1 MLPVWNICYTFS
13 DFLISI
19 FKLSVMMNKSKGVLA
34 MDGQGD
40 VIGGWL
46 VALYKALQWKGIEPL
61 ELLSKSDINM
71 NEITHVGSRVP
82 VSLCN
87 KLFDQSVVLTDDP
100 LLPIK
105 VSQCIVATTFHALGY
120 ALQASS
126 SLQDAFTRLVHYD
139 HVLSS
144 TCRIN
149 LSEDETYCYL
159 ALNLNETES
168 DINRIGDQL
177 ELTML
182 LSIIKI
188 CRDLSNP
195 GFAPTKIYTTVDS
208 RCREQF
214 EAHTGCSIEFNSS
227 KSMLVMDRELLS
239 KRLPNFA
246 PDLMLLSDQAADD
259 YLAGLTSNNVVSKV
273 RSEVV
278 SRMATGIPNIDLVAE
293 KLNFSQRSLQRKLN
307 DSGTSYKDL
316 VENIRQTIAEQHL
329 NQNLLSL
336 GEISYLLGFSN
347 VANFSRAFKRWKGVT
362 PGAYRGEHYHS

>member
-1 MLPVWNICYTFS
+1 
-13 DFLISI
+13 
-19 FKLSVMMNKSKGVLA
+19 

-46 VALYKALQWKGIEPL
+46 VALYKALLWKGIEPF
-61 ELLSKSDINM
+61 ELLSKSEINI
-71 NEITHVGSRVP
+71 NEISNVGSRVP

-87 KLFDQSVVLTDDP
+87 KLFEQSAELTDDP

-139 HVLSS
+139 RVLSS

-149 LSEDETYCYL
+149 LSEDEAHCYL
-159 ALNLNETES
+159 ELNLNETENN
-168 DINRIGDQL
+168 INRIGEQL

-195 GFAPTKIYTTVDS
+195 GFTPVKIYTTVDS
-208 RCREQF
+208 RCRDEF
-214 EAHTGCSIEFNSS
+214 EAYTGCSIEFNAN
-227 KSMLVMDRELLS
+227 KSMLIMDRNLLAR
-239 KRLPNFA
+239 RLPNFA
-246 PDLMLLSDQAADD
+246 PDLILLSDKAADD
-259 YLAGLTSNNVVSKV
+259 YLAGLSGNNVVCKV

-278 SRMATGIPNIDLVAE
+278 SLMATGVPNIDLVAE

-316 VENIRQTIAEQHL
+316 VENIRQSMAEKYL

-362 PGAYRGEHYHS
+362 PGVYRGEHCHS

>member
-1 MLPVWNICYTFS
+1 
-13 DFLISI
+13 
-19 FKLSVMMNKSKGVLA
+19 

-46 VALYKALQWKGIEPL
+46 VALYKALLWKGLEPF
-61 ELLSKSDINM
+61 ELLSKSEINI
-71 NEITHVGSRVP
+71 NEISNVGSRVP

-87 KLFDQSVVLTDDP
+87 KLFEQSVVLTDDP

-126 SLQDAFTRLVHYD
+126 SLQDAFTRLAHYD
-139 HVLSS
+139 RVLSS

-149 LSEDETYCYL
+149 LTEDEAHCYIE
-159 ALNLNETES
+159 LNLNETENS
-168 DINRIGDQL
+168 INRIGETL

-195 GFAPTKIYTTVDS
+195 GFAPVKIHTTVDS
-208 RCREQF
+208 RCSDQF
-214 EAHTGCSIEFNSS
+214 EAYTGCSIEFNSS
-227 KSMLVMDRELLS
+227 KSMLVMDRNILAR
-239 KRLPNFA
+239 RLPNFA
-246 PDLMLLSDQAADD
+246 PDLILLSDKAADD
-259 YLAGLTSNNVVSKV
+259 YLAGLSGNNVVCQV

-278 SRMATGIPNIDLVAE
+278 SLMATGVPNIDLVAE

-316 VENIRQTIAEQHL
+316 VENIRQSMAEKYL

-362 PGAYRGEHYHS
+362 PGVYRGDHCHS

>member
-1 MLPVWNICYTFS
+1 
-13 DFLISI
+13 
-19 FKLSVMMNKSKGVLA
+19 

-46 VALYKALQWKGIEPL
+46 VALYKALLWKGIEPF
-61 ELLSKSDINM
+61 ELLSKSDVCID
-71 NEITHVGSRVP
+71 EITHVGSRVP

-87 KLFDQSVVLTDDP
+87 KLFEQSVTLTDDP

-139 HVLSS
+139 RVLSS

-149 LSEDETYCYL
+149 LTEDEQYCYL
-159 ALNLNETES
+159 GLNLNAS
-168 DINRIGDQL
+168 ADNINRIGSQL

-195 GFAPTKIYTTVDS
+195 GFAPVKMYTTADP
-208 RCREQF
+208 RCVEQF
-214 EAHTGCSIEFNSS
+214 EAHTGCTVEFNSNR
-227 KSMLVMDRELLS
+227 SMLVMDRKLLS

-246 PDLMLLSDQAADD
+246 PDLISLSDKAADD
-259 YLAGLTSNNVVSKV
+259 YLASLDCNNVVSQV

-278 SRMATGIPNIDLVAE
+278 SLMATGVPNIDFVAE

-316 VENIRQTIAEQHL
+316 VENIRQTTAEQHL
-329 NQNLLSL
+329 NQNRLSL

-362 PGAYRGEHYHS
+362 PGVYRGEHYHS

>member
-1 MLPVWNICYTFS
+1 
-13 DFLISI
+13 
-19 FKLSVMMNKSKGVLA
+19 

-46 VALYKALQWKGIEPL
+46 VALYKALLWKGIEPF
-61 ELLSKSDINM
+61 ELLKKSDVSI
-71 NEITHVGSRVP
+71 NEITNVGSRVP
-82 VSLCN
+82 VGLCN
-87 KLFDQSVVLTDDP
+87 KLFDQSVKLTDDP

-139 HVLSS
+139 RVLSS
-144 TCRIN
+144 ACRIALTN
-149 LSEDETYCYL
+149 DEKYCYL
-159 ALNLNETES
+159 ALNLNESEGEA
-168 DINRIGDQL
+168 NRIGAQL

-195 GFAPTKIYTTVDS
+195 GFSPVKIYTTVDE

-214 EAHTGCSIEFNSS
+214 EAYTGCQIEFNSS
-227 KSMLVMDRELLS
+227 ESMLVMDNELLS
-239 KRLPNFA
+239 KPLPNFA
-246 PDLMLLSDQAADD
+246 PDLILLSDKAADD
-259 YLAGLTSNNVVSKV
+259 YLASLSGSNVVSKV

-278 SRMATGIPNIDLVAE
+278 SLMASGVPNIDLVAG

-316 VENIRQTIAEQHL
+316 VENIRQTMAEQHL

-347 VANFSRAFKRWKGVT
+347 VANFSRAFKRWKGIT
-362 PGAYRGEHYHS
+362 PGAYRGEHYHL

>member
-1 MLPVWNICYTFS
+1 M
-13 DFLISI
+13 
-19 FKLSVMMNKSKGVLA
+19 G
-34 MDGQGD
+34 GQGD

-46 VALYKALQWKGIEPL
+46 VALYKALLWKGIEPF
-61 ELLSKSDINM
+61 ELLSKSDVCID
-71 NEITHVGSRVP
+71 EITNVGSRVP

-87 KLFDQSVVLTDDP
+87 KLFEQSVTLTDDP

-105 VSQCIVATTFHALGY
+105 VSQCIVASTFHALGY

-139 HVLSS
+139 RVLSS
-144 TCRIN
+144 ACRIS
-149 LSEDETYCYL
+149 LTEGEQYCYL
-159 ALNLNETES
+159 GLNLNEAEG
-168 DINRIGDQL
+168 DINRIGSQL

-195 GFAPTKIYTTVDS
+195 GFAPVKIYTTVDT
-208 RCREQF
+208 RCSEQF
-214 EAHTGCSIEFNSS
+214 EAYTGCPIEFNSS
-227 KSMLVMDRELLS
+227 KSMLVMDSKLLS

-246 PDLMLLSDQAADD
+246 PDLTSLSDKAADD
-259 YLAGLTSNNVVSKV
+259 YLASLDCNNVVSQV

-278 SRMATGIPNIDLVAE
+278 SLMATGVPNIDLVAE

-316 VENIRQTIAEQHL
+316 VENIRQTMAEQHL
-329 NQNLLSL
+329 NKNLLSL
-336 GEISYLLGFSN
+336 GEISYLLGFSD
-347 VANFSRAFKRWKGVT
+347 VANFSRAFKRWKGIT

>member
-1 MLPVWNICYTFS
+1 
-13 DFLISI
+13 
-19 FKLSVMMNKSKGVLA
+19 

-46 VALYKALQWKGIEPL
+46 VALYKALLWKGIEPF
-61 ELLSKSDINM
+61 ELLEKSDVSL
-71 NEITHVGSRVP
+71 NEITSVGSRVP

-87 KLFDQSVVLTDDP
+87 KLFEQSVTLTDDP

-120 ALQASS
+120 AIQASS

-139 HVLSS
+139 RVLSS
-144 TCRIN
+144 ACRIN
-149 LSEDETYCYL
+149 LTEDDKYCYL
-159 ALNLNETES
+159 ELNLNEAEGHV
-168 DINRIGDQL
+168 NRIGPQL

-195 GFAPTKIYTTVDS
+195 GFAPVKIYTTVDI
-208 RCREQF
+208 RCAAQF
-214 EAHTGCSIEFNSS
+214 ESYTGCQIQFNSS
-227 KSMLVMDRELLS
+227 QSMLVMDSEVLS

-246 PDLMLLSDQAADD
+246 PDLVLLSDKAADD
-259 YLAGLTSNNVVSKV
+259 YLASLSGNSVVNQV

-278 SRMATGIPNIDLVAE
+278 SLMASGVPNIDFVAD

-316 VENIRQTIAEQHL
+316 VENIRQTMAEQHL

-336 GEISYLLGFSN
+336 GEISYLLGFSD
-347 VANFSRAFKRWKGVT
+347 VANFSRAFKRWKGIT
-362 PGAYRGEHYHS
+362 PGAYRGAHYHS

>member
-1 MLPVWNICYTFS
+1 
-13 DFLISI
+13 
-19 FKLSVMMNKSKGVLA
+19 

-46 VALYKALQWKGIEPL
+46 VALYKALLWKGIEPF
-61 ELLSKSDINM
+61 ELLSKSDLCI
-71 NEITHVGSRVP
+71 EDVTSVGSRVP
-82 VSLCN
+82 VKLCN
-87 KLFDQSVVLTDDP
+87 KLFEQSALLTDDP
-100 LLPIK
+100 LLSIK

-126 SLQDAFTRLVHYD
+126 SLQDAFSRLVHYD
-139 HVLSS
+139 RVLSS
-144 TCRIN
+144 ACRIN
-149 LSEDETYCYL
+149 LTEDGQFCYL
-159 ALNLNETES
+159 ELNLNES
-168 DINRIGDQL
+168 ADKIDRIGAQL

-195 GFAPTKIYTTVDS
+195 GFSPVKIYTTVS
-208 RCREQF
+208 ARCVDKF
-214 EAHTGCSIEFNSS
+214 EAHTGCPIEFNSG
-227 KSMLVMDRELLS
+227 KSMLVMDSKLLS

-246 PDLMLLSDQAADD
+246 PDLVSLSDKAADD
-259 YLAGLTSNNVVSKV
+259 YLAGLDCNNVVSQV

-278 SRMATGIPNIDLVAE
+278 SVMATGVPNIDFVAG

-316 VENIRQTIAEQHL
+316 VENIRQTTAVQHL
-329 NQNLLSL
+329 DQNRLSL

-347 VANFSRAFKRWKGVT
+347 VANFSRAFKRWKGIT
-362 PGAYRGEHYHS
+362 PGAYRGEHEHSKIAVNL